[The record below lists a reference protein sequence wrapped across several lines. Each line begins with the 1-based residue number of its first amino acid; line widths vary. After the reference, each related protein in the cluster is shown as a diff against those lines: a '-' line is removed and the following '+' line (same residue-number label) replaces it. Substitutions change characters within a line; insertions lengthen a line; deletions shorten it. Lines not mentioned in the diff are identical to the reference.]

1 MIPFQ
6 RLNKHRSPHTDMTSE
21 ELQLVSSLNR
31 EQFLELCEDT
41 RPYEPTATRHGSLC
55 HEAELLLYLWR

>member
-1 MIPFQ
+1 M
-6 RLNKHRSPHTDMTSE
+6 NKHRRPHTDMTSD
-21 ELQLVSSLNR
+21 ELQLVSSLTR

-41 RPYEPTATRHGSLC
+41 RQYAPTAIRHGSLC